1 MYGRRRLIRKRMM
14 RQVSAVNRLRDVAT
28 FIFDNMSDVLC
39 AIGIIVGVF
48 YIVPA
53 VLCILASAVK

>member
-14 RQVSAVNRLRDVAT
+14 RRVSAVNRLRDVAT
-28 FIFDNMSDVLC
+28 FIFDNTADVLC
-39 AIGIIVGVF
+39 AIGIFIGVF

-53 VLCILASAVK
+53 ALCILASAVK

>member
-14 RQVSAVNRLRDVAT
+14 RRVSAVNRLRDVAT
-28 FIFDNMSDVLC
+28 FILDNMSDVLC
-39 AIGIIVGVF
+39 AIGIFVGVF

-53 VLCILASAVK
+53 ALCILASAVK

>member
-14 RQVSAVNRLRDVAT
+14 RRVSAVNHLRDVVT
-28 FIFDNMSDVLC
+28 FLFDNVSDVLC
-39 AIGIIVGVF
+39 AIGIFVGVF

-53 VLCILASAVK
+53 ALCILASAVK

>member
-14 RQVSAVNRLRDVAT
+14 RRVSAVNHLRDVVT
-28 FIFDNMSDVLC
+28 FLFDNVSDVLC
-39 AIGIIVGVF
+39 AIGIFVGVF